1 MSNIYV
7 PSLPGWT
14 NVACVSTRQSVFL
27 VSLLLPFLDTLF
39 QRMAFVLLQSAWR
52 PFAPSLGLSLRSSFV
67 STSAC
72 LTFIIVFSNRALI
85 FFDPSPLSSA
95 PSTEAVL
102 QKWTGLMKLRLLLK
116 LPKKHSLPVS
126 YTHLTLPTS
135 DLV

>member
-7 PSLPGWT
+7 QFLPGWT

-27 VSLLLPFLDTLF
+27 VSLLLPFWDTLF
-39 QRMAFVLLQSAWR
+39 QRMAFALLQSASR

-72 LTFIIVFSNRALI
+72 LTSIIVFSNRALI
-85 FFDPSPLSSA
+85 FFDPSQLSSA

-102 QKWTGLMKLRLLLK
+102 QKWTGLTKLRLLLK
-116 LPKKHSLPVS
+116 LPKKHSL
-126 YTHLTLPTS
+126 LPHS
-135 DLV
+135 